1 MTSAPH
7 KPQKHMPA
15 RPVPP
20 QPGSA
25 QARKRSVA
33 GALIGLS
40 LLELAGSDKMI
51 TAYGVTLALG
61 STTFAISMV
70 YRNVQDHERAP
81 QPHDYSYD
89 VLYWKQP
96 IVSALPVQKPE
107 ITASAAP
114 SVALDLTPLG
124 TVSAKP
130 TPESAGKV
138 EGYSLVI
145 AGKGTAVLEGRRGF
159 TEVRVGSHL
168 DGGHEV
174 TAIEQRGTNWV
185 VVTNHGTISA
195 LTP

>member
-1 MTSAPH
+1 MNSAPH
-7 KPQKHMPA
+7 TPSRNKPVKPA
-15 RPVPP
+15 LP
-20 QPGSA
+20 QPVSV

-40 LLELAGSDKMI
+40 LLELVASDKMI

-70 YRNVQDHERAP
+70 GRNVQDHARAP

-124 TVSAKP
+124 TVPVKP
-130 TPESAGKV
+130 TPEGAGKV

-145 AGKGTAVLEGRRGF
+145 AVKGTAVLEGRRGF
-159 TEVRVGSHL
+159 AEVRVGSHL
-168 DGGHEV
+168 EGV
-174 TAIEQRGTNWV
+174 MR
-185 VVTNHGTISA
+185 
-195 LTP
+195 

>member
-20 QPGSA
+20 QPVSA
-25 QARKRSVA
+25 QARKRTVA
-33 GALIGLS
+33 SALIGLS
-40 LLELAGSDKMI
+40 LLELFGSDKMI

-61 STTFAISMV
+61 STTFAISMI
-70 YRNVQDHERAP
+70 YRNVQDHARAP

-96 IVSALPVQKPE
+96 VVSALPAQKPE
-107 ITASAAP
+107 IAG
-114 SVALDLTPLG
+114 SVVPPAALDLTPLG
-124 TVSAKP
+124 TVPAKP
-130 TPESAGKV
+130 APESAGKV

-145 AGKGTAVLEGRRGF
+145 AGKGTAVLENRRGF
-159 TEVRVGSHL
+159 TVVRVGSHL
-168 DGGHEV
+168 DGGYEV